1 MYLVDT
7 NIFVEIHLQQE
18 RAEEAKQFLNH
29 PSAGKLYCTE
39 FSIYSI
45 GIILL
50 RRNRSLDFLKFI
62 KDTLQ
67 ENKVLLLRLSMEE
80 MNALSKFAESYNLDF
95 DDAYQYTI
103 AENYDLQLVSFDT
116 DFDRT
121 ERGRVTPQQVLERL
135 KQ

>member
-1 MYLVDT
+1 
-7 NIFVEIHLQQE
+7 
-18 RAEEAKQFLNH
+18 
-29 PSAGKLYCTE
+29 
-39 FSIYSI
+39 
-45 GIILL
+45 
-50 RRNRSLDFLKFI
+50 
-62 KDTLQ
+62 
-67 ENKVLLLRLSMEE
+67 